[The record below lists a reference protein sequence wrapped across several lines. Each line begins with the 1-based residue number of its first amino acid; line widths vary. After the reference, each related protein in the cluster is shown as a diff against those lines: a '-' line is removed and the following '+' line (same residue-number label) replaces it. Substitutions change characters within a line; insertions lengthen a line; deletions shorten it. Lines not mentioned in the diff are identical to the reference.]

1 MTAYF
6 FPVLFEQFTAAH
18 VGIFT
23 TYYYKPNTLP
33 TLPPE
38 LHKLSEHC
46 NMAEPQLAMAST
58 GVSAGYGLFMSRQGY

>member
-23 TYYYKPNTLP
+23 TYYYRPNKLP
-33 TLPPE
+33 ILPPE
-38 LHKLSEHC
+38 LHKLSENR
-46 NMAEPQLAMAST
+46 NMAEPQLAMASA
-58 GVSAGYGLFMSRQGY
+58 GISAG